1 MSGVEVALAAIL
13 VATGAVATVT
23 DLRERRIPN
32 WLTAPAA
39 VLAIVVGVALD
50 APGEPGRLLAG
61 AGAAAFFG
69 VAALLNPAGMGFGDV
84 KLAGVVGLCLG
95 SEVIVA
101 LLTALAAGNAVVLA
115 RLVRRGWAARRSTL
129 PFGPCL
135 AIGGVAGVVA
145 QAL

>member
-1 MSGVEVALAAIL
+1 MSTVEVALAA
-13 VATGAVATVT
+13 VVVVTGAVATVT

-32 WLTAPAA
+32 WLTASAA
-39 VLAIVVGVALD
+39 LLAIALGTALD
-50 APGEPGRLLAG
+50 ADGEPGRLAAG

-69 VAALLNPAGMGFGDV
+69 IAALINPEGMGFGDV
-84 KLAGVVGLCLG
+84 KLAGVIGLCLG
-95 SEVIVA
+95 QEVIVA
-101 LLTALAAGNAVVLA
+101 MLAALAAGNVVVVA
-115 RLVRRGWAARRSTL
+115 RLVRHGRAARKSTL